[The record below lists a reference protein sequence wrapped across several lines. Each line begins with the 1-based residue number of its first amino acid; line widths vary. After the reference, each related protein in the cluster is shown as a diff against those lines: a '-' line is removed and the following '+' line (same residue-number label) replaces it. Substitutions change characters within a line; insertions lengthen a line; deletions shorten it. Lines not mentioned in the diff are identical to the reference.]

1 MDKSYHIS
9 KIFDIEGRIW
19 SFDIEVI
26 GPATYVRSANFAQ
39 TLRKPCANTLA
50 HSQILRKHCATMRKH
65 CANAAPTM
73 RKCCANAAQT
83 LRKRC
88 ANAVQT
94 CVNLRKLLIIC
105 VKTEVYCLKRL
116 VGKAVEALGPVWHFQ
131 TLCSWL

>member
-50 HSQILRKHCATMRKH
+50 HSQILRKHCATMQKL

-73 RKCCANAAQT
+73 RKRCANYAQTLRKRCANAAQT

-94 CVNLRKLLIIC
+94 LRKS
-105 VKTEVYCLKRL
+105 V
-116 VGKAVEALGPVWHFQ
+116 
-131 TLCSWL
+131 